1 MHLTLCAP
9 SAPKSP
15 PRELLPT
22 YIIGLR
28 EGLEAALIVGIIA
41 AFLKREGRKDAMKFM
56 WGGVLIAVAICV
68 AFGVGLHVLGGQLPQ
83 RQQEMLETV
92 VGFAAVAMITF
103 MIVWM
108 CRHSAE
114 LKGQLQGQAA
124 SALAQGSAM
133 ALIGMAFFAV
143 IREGFETAV
152 FLVAAFNGAN
162 DPLMAGL
169 GALLGVMTALVLGYG
184 IYRGGVNLNLSRF
197 FRLTAAVLVLVAAGL
212 LATTMHTAWEAGWIT
227 FGQTQALDLTWL
239 VKPGTIS
246 SALLTGMLGLQPKP
260 TQIELFAY
268 LFYAIP
274 MMIYVLW
281 PRDARVKRAS
291 GRSTPNVQPST
302 TS

>member
-1 MHLTLCAP
+1 M
-9 SAPKSP
+9 
-15 PRELLPT
+15 LPT

-41 AFLKREGRKDAMKFM
+41 AFLKREGRTDAMKFM
-56 WGGVLIAVAICV
+56 WGGIAVAVAICV
-68 AFGVGLHVLGGQLPQ
+68 AVGIGLEVVGGQLPQ

-92 VGFAAVAMITF
+92 VGLMAVGMITF

-108 CRHSAE
+108 CRHSAK
-114 LKGQLQGQAA
+114 LKGQLEGSAA

-152 FLVAAFNGAN
+152 FLVAAFDGAT

-169 GALLGVMTALVLGYG
+169 GAVLGLLTAFGLGYG
-184 IYRGGVNLNLSRF
+184 IYRGGVSINLSRF

-227 FGQTQALDLTWL
+227 FGQDQALDLTWL
-239 VKPGTIS
+239 VRPGTVS

-260 TQIELFAY
+260 TQIEFIAY
-268 LFYAIP
+268 VLYAVP
-274 MMIYVLW
+274 MLTYVLW
-281 PRDARVKRAS
+281 PRQARAKRAA

-302 TS
+302 VAH

>member
-1 MHLTLCAP
+1 M
-9 SAPKSP
+9 
-15 PRELLPT
+15 LPT

-41 AFLKREGRKDAMKFM
+41 AFLKREGRKDAMKYM
-56 WGGVLIAVAICV
+56 WGGVLIAIAICAAV
-68 AFGVGLHVLGGQLPQ
+68 GVGLSVVGNELPQ

-92 VGFAAVAMITF
+92 VGLAAVGMITF
-103 MIVWM
+103 MIIWM

-114 LKGQLQGQAA
+114 LKNQLQGQAA

-152 FLVAAFNGAN
+152 FLVAAFDGAAN
-162 DPLMAGL
+162 PLMAGL
-169 GALLGVMTALVLGYG
+169 GALLGIGTSLLLGYG
-184 IYRGGVNLNLSRF
+184 IYRGGIRLNLARF

-227 FGQTQALDLTWL
+227 FGQAQALDLTWL
-239 VKPGTIS
+239 VHPGTVS

-268 LFYAIP
+268 VFYAIP
-274 MMIYVLW
+274 MLLYVLW
-281 PRDARVKRAS
+281 PRQSRPQRAAE
-291 GRSTPNVQPST
+291 RSTAGALPGAAS
-302 TS
+302 